1 MKEQLKPM
9 DVYATRLV
17 SFDIAA
23 YCRGHKFS
31 PQAVTLARALKTY
44 SEAKEHLALAEEKLE
59 SAMNAIN
66 AASAAVREKME
77 ADSHA

>member
-9 DVYATRLV
+9 DVYATHLV

-44 SEAKEHLALAEEKLE
+44 AEAKDQVALAEQKLE
-59 SAMNAIN
+59 DAQNAIS
-66 AASAAVREKME
+66 AASLAVREKME